1 MTLES
6 NVGSTYGARTE
17 RELEAL
23 WALETSI
30 AGIAAQFK
38 DENAFNYSQ
47 EVEIASYLMVSLRET
62 FGAAEQ
68 VGSLSVHLSR
78 MEWRCL
84 PGRSIDLVLIQPDS
98 ARSARE
104 GWGKGRSKV
113 AKTIP
118 LLAAVQIKRGAGNVT
133 PLSQVRKDLRD
144 LDQIMT
150 SANLGRP
157 VAYFLAWIDSV
168 LRQRPHQTER
178 YLTVKDE
185 LRRVT
190 RTPKGILPKPG
201 PGRFRLSQWGV
212 ARPTYSTRDD
222 RIHTIHH
229 VVKTAEQKTEE
240 ERHGCPPRK
249 TLPAPCGQPRD
260 QRHRGWFNVHH
271 ALRLSN

>member
-47 EVEIASYLMVSLRET
+47 EVEIDSYLMVSLRET

-185 LRRVT
+185 LREWCDGSPEHRRAFFLSRDRVGFAFPSGAWLVRPIPPGT
-190 RTPKGILPKPG
+190 TESTPFIM
-201 PGRFRLSQWGV
+201 S
-212 ARPTYSTRDD
+212 
-222 RIHTIHH
+222 
-229 VVKTAEQKTEE
+229 
-240 ERHGCPPRK
+240 
-249 TLPAPCGQPRD
+249 
-260 QRHRGWFNVHH
+260 
-271 ALRLSN
+271 

>member
-1 MTLES
+1 MIPES
-6 NVGSTYGARTE
+6 IVGTTYGDRTE

-38 DENAFNYSQ
+38 GENAFNYSQ

-118 LLAAVQIKRGAGNVT
+118 LLAAVQIKRGGGNVT
-133 PLSQVRKDLRD
+133 PLGQVRKDLRD
-144 LDQIMT
+144 LEQIRT
-150 SANLGRP
+150 SGVLGSP
-157 VAYFLAWIDSV
+157 VAYFLAWIDSS
-168 LRQRPHQTER
+168 LRRRPHQSAR
-178 YLTVKDE
+178 YLAIKDE
-185 LRRVT
+185 LRDWCDRSPEDRRAFFLSRDRVGFAFPRGAWLVRPIPPGT
-190 RTPKGILPKPG
+190 TESTPLM
-201 PGRFRLSQWGV
+201 S
-212 ARPTYSTRDD
+212 
-222 RIHTIHH
+222 
-229 VVKTAEQKTEE
+229 
-240 ERHGCPPRK
+240 
-249 TLPAPCGQPRD
+249 
-260 QRHRGWFNVHH
+260 
-271 ALRLSN
+271 